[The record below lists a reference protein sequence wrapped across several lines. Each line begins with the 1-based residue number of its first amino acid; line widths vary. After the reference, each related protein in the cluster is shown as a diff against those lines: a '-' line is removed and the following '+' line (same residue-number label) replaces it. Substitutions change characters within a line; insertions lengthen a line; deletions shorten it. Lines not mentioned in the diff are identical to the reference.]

1 MSLRFM
7 MQGLLMA
14 VLAGACASSSEAERP
29 VGPPPRVLFQSP
41 IALLFE
47 HQGELLLTTDQMIQL
62 GKLQDALEAKNRPL
76 REKLREARRRGPEQE
91 EGPPPGGG
99 ISGGRGGRGGMRGIG
114 GMGGRGMGSSHVR
127 SDPPMDEEALRQ
139 LEATLRELEDNES
152 AAYNE
157 AEQLLDEKQR
167 ARARELISQQREE
180 RMRVRE
186 AMRRRVVSP
195 KT

>member
-1 MSLRFM
+1 
-7 MQGLLMA
+7 
-14 VLAGACASSSEAERP
+14 
-29 VGPPPRVLFQSP
+29 
-41 IALLFE
+41 
-47 HQGELLLTTDQMIQL
+47 
-62 GKLQDALEAKNRPL
+62 
-76 REKLREARRRGPEQE
+76 
-91 EGPPPGGG
+91 
-99 ISGGRGGRGGMRGIG
+99 
-114 GMGGRGMGSSHVR
+114 MGGRGMGSSHVR